1 MISTFKFLLCFAAT
15 FFGIF
20 LLVYF
25 VKYYDPEPK
34 QRETVEPS
42 EPSSY
47 DTTFR
52 DSNAIEQQLIEPAT
66 VEAEVALPLPTEKK
80 SQIEPQS
87 QNELAK
93 EKLYFWKN
101 YLPLQSKAALD
112 PHSEE
117 NKQTVQIMTAK
128 QDARIARLRAEEANQ

>member
-1 MISTFKFLLCFAAT
+1 MNSTFKFLLSFAA
-15 FFGIF
+15 IF
-20 LLVYF
+20 VGVLLVVYI
-25 VKYYDPEPK
+25 VDYYDSQPK
-34 QRETVEPS
+34 QGETVEPS

-47 DTTFR
+47 DTASS
-52 DSNAIEQQLIEPAT
+52 DPDAIEQQPIGLAT
-66 VEAEVALPLPTEKK
+66 AEAEVALPLLTENK
-80 SQIEPQS
+80 SQTGPQS
-87 QNELAK
+87 QEELAK

-117 NKQTVQIMTAK
+117 NKRTVQIMTAK